1 MNFRI
6 EDKGLWACSVSSYL
20 NEKAGKTEAC
30 KTETWVVIWYSQS
43 YLIFLLFFFFFTGC
57 TVVGMV
63 VGVAVDGNSK
73 VGRRESVFIQ
83 CLQSCSPML
92 TAFSSSKL

>member
-1 MNFRI
+1 M
-6 EDKGLWACSVSSYL
+6 GGYL
-20 NEKAGKTEAC
+20 VFSKLLN
-30 KTETWVVIWYSQS
+30 
-43 YLIFLLFFFFFTGC
+43 IFAFFFFFTGC

>member
-43 YLIFLLFFFFFTGC
+43 YLIFLLFFFFFYWLHCG
-57 TVVGMV
+57 G
-63 VGVAVDGNSK
+63 DGGGSGSGWEFQ
-73 VGRRESVFIQ
+73 GR
-83 CLQSCSPML
+83 
-92 TAFSSSKL
+92 